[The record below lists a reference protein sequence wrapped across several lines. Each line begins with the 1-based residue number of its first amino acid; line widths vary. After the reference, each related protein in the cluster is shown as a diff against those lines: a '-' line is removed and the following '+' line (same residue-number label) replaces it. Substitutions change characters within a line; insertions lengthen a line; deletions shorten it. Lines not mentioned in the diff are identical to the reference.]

1 MVRADRT
8 ETLAEPSVAP
18 VSADA
23 QPEVVHSHPVC
34 PWTGRETGA
43 ERDGDEARTG
53 LAMTGGLL
61 PAAATGRAHV
71 LLVEDDLAVG
81 RVVTQFFS
89 DVYDVRQ
96 ARTGAGA
103 LAILRREAVDAV
115 VLDYRLPDLTGLQV
129 LAEIASA
136 WPSLPVVMM
145 TAYGSE
151 SLCASAFKLGVR
163 DYFPKP
169 VHLEDLLGAVQ
180 GLLSAASG
188 DEPIGQA
195 ETAAASQLRHS
206 LPVTD
211 LHIHKAVTL
220 IHQHYW
226 DHLPLGRLAREV
238 GMSKFWLSR
247 RFKAVMGVTFRQY
260 LLRVRLQRA
269 MLLLSNPSLSITG
282 VAHEVGFG
290 DLPRFDKLFRRYTGV
305 APSVYR
311 AQLDRDSE

>member
-1 MVRADRT
+1 VSSGAKVFAHRANPFAARVRCSLLPIGTR
-8 ETLAEPSVAP
+8 LARVIPRRHRRSLVRLAP

-23 QPEVVHSHPVC
+23 QPEVLHSPNNSHPAR

-43 ERDGDEARTG
+43 ERDRDGVPTG
-53 LAMTGGLL
+53 LAMTGGL
-61 PAAATGRAHV
+61 PPPAATGRAHV
-71 LLVEDDLAVG
+71 LLVEDDRAVG

-96 ARTGAGA
+96 ALTGAEA
-103 LAILRREAVDAV
+103 LAILRREPVDAV
-115 VLDYRLPDLTGLQV
+115 VLDYRLPDRNGLQV
-129 LAEIASA
+129 LGEIASA

-195 ETAAASQLRHS
+195 ETAPASQLRHS

-211 LHIHKAVTL
+211 LHIRKAVTL

-226 DHLPLGRLAREV
+226 DHLPLGRVAREV
-238 GMSKFWLSR
+238 G
-247 RFKAVMGVTFRQY
+247 
-260 LLRVRLQRA
+260 
-269 MLLLSNPSLSITG
+269 
-282 VAHEVGFG
+282 
-290 DLPRFDKLFRRYTGV
+290 
-305 APSVYR
+305 
-311 AQLDRDSE
+311 

>member
-1 MVRADRT
+1 
-8 ETLAEPSVAP
+8 
-18 VSADA
+18 
-23 QPEVVHSHPVC
+23 
-34 PWTGRETGA
+34 
-43 ERDGDEARTG
+43 
-53 LAMTGGLL
+53 MTGGLPPL
-61 PAAATGRAHV
+61 AATGRAHV
-71 LLVEDDLAVG
+71 LLVEDDRAVG

-96 ARTGAGA
+96 ALTGAEA
-103 LAILRREAVDAV
+103 LAILRREPVDAV
-115 VLDYRLPDLTGLQV
+115 VLDYRLPDLNGLQV
-129 LAEIASA
+129 LGEIASA

-195 ETAAASQLRHS
+195 ETAPASQLRHS

-211 LHIHKAVTL
+211 LHIRKAVTL

-311 AQLDRDSE
+311 AQLDRDRE